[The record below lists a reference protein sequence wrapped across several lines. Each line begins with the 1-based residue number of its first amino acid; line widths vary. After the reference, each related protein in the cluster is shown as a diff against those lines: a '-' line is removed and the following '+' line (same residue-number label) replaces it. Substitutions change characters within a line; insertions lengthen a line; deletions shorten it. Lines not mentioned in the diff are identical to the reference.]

1 MTQRLIQSNLDSDC
15 IMLLDDSLSRLA
27 DIKELQIA
35 MANAD
40 WNKQL
45 PERRTQREQYYEGQE
60 RSSRA
65 FLNLANS
72 ILDFLVNLTK
82 GKLEF
87 LILFRFAFTSSKLGF
102 PNITMRGIFLFERF
116 FSKFIDMLF

>member
-1 MTQRLIQSNLDSDC
+1 
-15 IMLLDDSLSRLA
+15 MLLDDSLSRLA
-27 DIKELQIA
+27 DIKELQVA
-35 MANAD
+35 MANVEE

-60 RSSRA
+60 RSSKG

-82 GKLEF
+82 GKCSL
-87 LILFRFAFTSSKLGF
+87 
-102 PNITMRGIFLFERF
+102 
-116 FSKFIDMLF
+116 ML